1 MNVFALMRG
10 FTIRLRM
17 LGAIAVVL
25 VLLGM
30 LGGAG
35 MWGMFRIQDMS
46 QDFRQTSYTKAQH
59 LSQLRAS
66 LGLVRQHEKDMI
78 IQYEN
83 PERVTKA
90 KESWLK
96 GLEQVKAVSQKFVGE
111 VSDADDA
118 LVQELM
124 QRMDNY
130 HKQFEPVVRQLEA
143 NGYDTATIAYRMGNK
158 AMAELVE
165 VDNLVQKLAQVLQD
179 EADAAQRNESE
190 AATQTQWLFLLS
202 VVITV
207 LVVAPLTLLNMVS
220 ICRPLEVARRM
231 ALAIS
236 KGDLSQQMQVEG
248 KDEVASLQTALQ
260 EMRRS
265 LNQMV
270 GQVHDAS
277 GNIAT
282 ASQEIAMGNTD
293 LSSRTEQT
301 ASNLQQTVASLM
313 QLTSTVQQTASSAQL
328 ANQLASSASDTALRG
343 GAIVQQAVQSMQ
355 DISTSSRKISDII
368 GLIDSIAFQTNIL
381 ALNAAVE
388 AARAGEQGRGFAVVA
403 GEVRLLAGRSA
414 EAANEIKRLIQTS
427 VSAVDGGVRHVEEA
441 GLNMQ
446 EIVDSVR
453 RVGDIIG
460 EITAASNEQSSG
472 IGQVNQAVG
481 DIDRMT
487 QQNAA
492 LVEEAS
498 AAADSLRDQAGRLA
512 QVVNQFHLD
521 QSLQVQ
527 HGSRAPAAVVG
538 SLQGAARPVA
548 APRAQPKV
556 AAAPRKEERALLS

>member
-25 VLLGM
+25 VLLGL

-130 HKQFEPVVRQLEA
+130 QKQFEPVVRQLEA

-165 VDNLVQKLAQVLQD
+165 VDTLVQKLAQVLQD

-220 ICRPLEVARRM
+220 ICRPLEIARRM

-248 KDEVASLQTALQ
+248 KDEVADLQTALQ

-527 HGSRAPAAVVG
+527 HGSRAPAAAVG
-538 SLQGAARPVA
+538 SLPGAATGRP

-556 AAAPRKEERALLS
+556 GAAPRKEERALLS

>member
-25 VLLGM
+25 VLLGL

-130 HKQFEPVVRQLEA
+130 QKQFEPVVRQLEA

-165 VDNLVQKLAQVLQD
+165 VDTLVQKLAQVLQD

-220 ICRPLEVARRM
+220 ICRPLEIARRM

-248 KDEVASLQTALQ
+248 KDEVADLQTALQ

-265 LNQMV
+265 LNLMV

-527 HGSRAPAAVVG
+527 HGSRAPAAAVG
-538 SLQGAARPVA
+538 SLPGAGRP
-548 APRAQPKV
+548 V

>member
-25 VLLGM
+25 ALLGM

-46 QDFRQTSYTKAQH
+46 QDFRDTSYTKAQH

-66 LGLVRQHEKDMI
+66 LGLVRQYEKDMI

-96 GLEQVKAVSQKFVGE
+96 GLEQVKTVSQKFVGE
-111 VSDADDA
+111 ISDADDA
-118 LVQELM
+118 IVQELM

-165 VDNLVQKLAQVLQD
+165 VDTLVQKLAQVLQD
-179 EADAAQRNESE
+179 EADVAQRNESE
-190 AATQTQWLFLLS
+190 AAQQTQWLFLLS

-207 LVVAPLTLLNMVS
+207 LVVAPLTWLNMVS
-220 ICRPLEVARRM
+220 ICRPLEAARRM
-231 ALAIS
+231 ALAIA
-236 KGDLSQQMQVEG
+236 KGDLSQEMKVEG
-248 KDEVASLQTALQ
+248 KDEVADLQTALQ

-282 ASQEIAMGNTD
+282 ASQEIATGNID

-313 QLTSTVQQTASSAQL
+313 QLTSTVQQTAASAQL

-343 GAIVQQAVQSMQ
+343 GSIVQQAVQSMQ
-355 DISTSSRKISDII
+355 DISTSSRKIGDII

-414 EAANEIKRLIQTS
+414 EAANEIKKLINTS
-427 VSAVDGGVRHVEEA
+427 VAAVDGGARHVEEA

-512 QVVNQFHLD
+512 QVVSQFHLD
-521 QSLQVQ
+521 QSLQTQ
-527 HGSRAPAAVVG
+527 HGGRSNASFVG
-538 SLQGAARPVA
+538 TLQGVAKPMA
-548 APRAQPKV
+548 APRTQPVV
-556 AAAPRKEERALLS
+556 AVGKRKEERALLS

>member
-25 VLLGM
+25 VLLGL

-130 HKQFEPVVRQLEA
+130 QKQFEPVVRQLEA

-165 VDNLVQKLAQVLQD
+165 VDTLVQKLAQVLQD

-220 ICRPLEVARRM
+220 ICRPLEIARRM

-248 KDEVASLQTALQ
+248 KDEVADLQTALQ

-265 LNQMV
+265 LNLMV

-527 HGSRAPAAVVG
+527 HGSRAPAAAVG
-538 SLQGAARPVA
+538 SLPGAGRPVA